1 MMIMAF
7 PRFLELPGRLIRIV
21 RSWRSNYNQPITA
34 LPFYIWNKL
43 QERRLQRNAAAHNQ
57 QVSLDQLPPVVL
69 TVVETEAQREQLI
82 DLYLRNP
89 SSLVWAPRTADA
101 LNECLASGIEYYL
114 IHNDGNDL
122 VGARAIRV
130 NDAYIVHSTIDR
142 RFRRQGY
149 WLASEISFCRAL
161 AERGLTRLITDA
173 FRENTSIIRSAVAT
187 GWVEETHPDDER
199 LVRLT
204 KVL

>member
-1 MMIMAF
+1 MTNMVLT
-7 PRFLELPGRLIRIV
+7 RFLQLPGRMARIV
-21 RSWRSNYNQPITA
+21 RSWRSDHDQPITA
-34 LPFYIWNKL
+34 LPLYIWNKL
-43 QERRLQRNAAAHNQ
+43 QERRLQRNAAALDKK
-57 QVSLDQLPPVVL
+57 VSLDQLPPVNL
-69 TVVETEAQREQLI
+69 TLVETEAQRKELI
-82 DLYLRNP
+82 DLYFSNP
-89 SSLVWAPRTADA
+89 SSLVWAPRTDEA
-101 LNECLASGIEYYL
+101 LDECLASGIEYFL
-114 IHNDGNDL
+114 IHNDDNDL

-130 NDAYIVHSTIDR
+130 DDAYIVHSTIDR

-187 GWVEETHPDDER
+187 GWVEETHPNDER

-204 KVL
+204 KAL